1 VILAII
7 IGCLAGFLAG
17 KILNGSGYGILMDL
31 LLGFVGGIF
40 GRFVFGLLGI
50 GATGIIGAILI
61 STAGA
66 MMLIWTVRWMKS
78 SRGAY

>member
-1 VILAII
+1 MIVAII
-7 IGCLAGFLAG
+7 IGVLAGFLAG
-17 KILNGSGYGILMDL
+17 KIMNGSGYGILMDL
-31 LLGFVGGIF
+31 LLGFVGGIV
-40 GRFVFGLLGI
+40 GRFVFSMIGI

-66 MMLIWTVRWMKS
+66 MMLIWIVRMMKS